1 MSIQQ
6 VPATMTVYNFSA
18 GPAMLPAAVMRKAQ
32 QELLDWQGRGISV
45 MEVSHRSAEYIAM
58 TQEAEANLRELM
70 AIPDDYAVLFMH
82 GGGRNHFSSVPL
94 NIAAADAT
102 VDYVNTGSW
111 SKIAFDEAKK
121 YVGHVNL
128 AAETEQTPQGLAI
141 PEVKDWQLSPGA
153 AYLHYCPNETV
164 DGIALHEIPE
174 VEAPLVADMS
184 SVILAEPLNVSKFGV
199 IYAGAQKNIGP
210 SGFSV
215 VIIRKN
221 LLETQQER
229 VCTVMNY
236 KVQAEEKSL
245 YNTPNTFAWYLAAE
259 VFKWVKAEGGLAAM
273 AELNQRKSALLYE
286 CVDNSRFYRNTIHGR
301 NRSKMNIPFQLA
313 DESLNA
319 QFLKEAEAEG
329 LIMLKGHRFVGGM
342 RASMY
347 NAMPYAGAQ
356 ALVDFMTRFEKA
368 YAK

>member
-1 MSIQQ
+1 
-6 VPATMTVYNFSA
+6 MTVYNFSA

-221 LLETQQER
+221 LLETQQSR

-236 KVQAEEKSL
+236 QVQAAEHSM
-245 YNTPNTFAWYLAAE
+245 YNTPNTWAWYLSGE
-259 VFKWVKAEGGLAAM
+259 VFKWLQGEGGVAAM
-273 AELNQRKSALLYE
+273 GELNHAKACLLYE
-286 CVDNSRFYRNTIHGR
+286 CIDNNPFYRNQVHPR
-301 NRSKMNIPFQLA
+301 NRSIMNVPFQLA
-313 DESLNA
+313 KPELDDE
-319 QFLKEAEAEG
+319 FLSQAASEG
-329 LIMLKGHRFVGGM
+329 LIALKGHRFVGGM

-347 NAMPYAGAQ
+347 NAMPLAGTQ
-356 ALVDFMTRFEKA
+356 ALVDFMTRFA
-368 YAK
+368 QQYR